1 MAEPPL
7 TGSKTKL
14 VFERLPAPIPAGGCQ
29 WLATE
34 RYVGV
39 FCLAPLSLIRG

>member
-14 VFERLPAPIPAGGCQ
+14 VFERLPAPIPAGG
-29 WLATE
+29 WPRSGMGEYSALP
-34 RYVGV
+34 R
-39 FCLAPLSLIRG
+39 